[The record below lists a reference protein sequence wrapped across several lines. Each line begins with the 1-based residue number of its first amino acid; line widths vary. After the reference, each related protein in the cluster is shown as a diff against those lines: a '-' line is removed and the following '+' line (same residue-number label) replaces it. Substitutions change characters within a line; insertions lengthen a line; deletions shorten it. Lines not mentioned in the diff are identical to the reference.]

1 MARTD
6 CGLRRHLQ
14 LRPGTAKGRTAAAA
28 PDLPC
33 TVNIHTRR
41 SHGMHQFEAIS
52 IKRTK
57 FLHFNQATGIILE
70 FNIDVSTLS
79 RSRPRSL
86 CLCLFLFLIM
96 RIHLFLLQAVT
107 VAKLGSSFD
116 SSKVSEE
123 LE

>member
-6 CGLRRHLQ
+6 CGLLRPLQ

-28 PDLPC
+28 PDLPY
-33 TVNIHTRR
+33 TVTIHTRR
-41 SHGMHQFEAIS
+41 SHGMHQFEAIA

-79 RSRPRSL
+79 RSRPRS
-86 CLCLFLFLIM
+86 LCLFLFLIM